1 MPTYVFEDKL
11 TGEQFE
17 EFLTMGEKE
26 EFLKGNPD
34 YKQVLTA
41 PNVISGIR
49 PSTGKLGGFKE
60 VLQRV
65 GEANPGSAVDQAH
78 NTRTSKQVATDKIA
92 KKHGVKKDV

>member
-41 PNVISGIR
+41 PNLISGAR
-49 PSTGKLGGFKE
+49 VSTRKLGGFKE

-65 GEANPGSAVDQAH
+65 GEANPGSAVDRAH
-78 NTRTSKQVATDKIA
+78 NTRTSKRVATDKIA
-92 KKHGVKKDV
+92 KKHGMKKDV

>member
-65 GEANPGSAVDQAH
+65 GEANPGSAVDRAH
-78 NTRTSKQVATDKIA
+78 NTRTSKRVATDTIA
-92 KKHGVKKDV
+92 QKHGMKKDV

>member
-41 PNVISGIR
+41 RNVISGIR

-65 GEANPGSAVDQAH
+65 GEANPGSAVDRAH
-78 NTRTSKQVATDKIA
+78 NTRTSKRVATDRIA
-92 KKHGVKKDV
+92 KKHGMKNV

>member
-11 TGEQFE
+11 TGKQFE

-65 GEANPGSAVDQAH
+65 GEANPGSAVDRAH
-78 NTRTSKQVATDKIA
+78 NTRTSKRVATDKIA
-92 KKHGVKKDV
+92 KKHGVTDV